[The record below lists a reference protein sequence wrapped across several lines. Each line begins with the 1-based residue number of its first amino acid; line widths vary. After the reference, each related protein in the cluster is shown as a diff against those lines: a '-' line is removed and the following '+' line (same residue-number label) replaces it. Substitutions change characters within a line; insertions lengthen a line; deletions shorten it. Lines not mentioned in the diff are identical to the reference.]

1 MTQQEL
7 RFRVE
12 AAVRDSQ
19 VTAVAQLIR
28 SGVVPRVGDV
38 HEHHLGPQPAT
49 GLSNGRG
56 RNTYAFSIEA
66 WHIDEAVR
74 LLKSGVRGPS

>member
-1 MTQQEL
+1 
-7 RFRVE
+7 
-12 AAVRDSQ
+12 
-19 VTAVAQLIR
+19 
-28 SGVVPRVGDV
+28 V

-66 WHIDEAVR
+66 WHIGEAVR
-74 LLKSGVRGPS
+74 PLKSGVRGPS